1 MTNPSGQTLLDSL
14 STATLQLDK
23 DLIVQYT
30 NTAAEQLLGINARNS
45 LGKHL
50 FHLVKV
56 PDSLI
61 SRLQEALETE
71 QGFSDR
77 QVSLG
82 PFGRNP
88 LLADCVVTLHTN
100 AENISTLI
108 IELTAV
114 DRRVRIARDA
124 ALQNQQEYV
133 QSMLRGMAHE
143 IKNPLGGI
151 RGAAQLLARELN
163 EKDHHEYTDV
173 IIKEADRLQALIDR
187 MLSPATKPEYE
198 TLNIH
203 EVLEHVR
210 KVVAAEAVDNVII
223 DINYDPSIPEFRGDK
238 NRLTQVFL
246 NILGNALNAVGQSG
260 HIEIKTRIISSFTV
274 GGKRHPLVIKIDI
287 QDNGPGIPD
296 ALIDSIFYPM
306 VSGKQKG
313 TGLGLSI
320 AQSIMAQMGGLIE
333 CSSEPGCTVFST
345 YLPWESS

>member
-1 MTNPSGQTLLDSL
+1 MTNPSDQTLLDSL
-14 STATLQLDK
+14 STATVQLDK
-23 DLIVQYT
+23 DLVVQYT
-30 NTAAEQLLGINARNS
+30 NTAAEQLLGVSSRNS

-61 SRLQEALETE
+61 SRLQEALQTE

-77 QVSLG
+77 QVSIG
-82 PFGRNP
+82 PFGGPP
-88 LLADCVVTLHTN
+88 LLADCVVTLHTSH
-100 AENISTLI
+100 ENTNSLI

-163 EKDHHEYTDV
+163 NKDHDEYTDV

-187 MLSPATKPEYE
+187 MLSPASKPDYE
-198 TLNIH
+198 RLNIH

-210 KVVAAEAVDNVII
+210 KVVNAEAIENITINI
-223 DINYDPSIPEFRGDK
+223 DYDPSIPEFQGDK

-246 NILGNALNAVGQSG
+246 NILGNALNAVSESG
-260 HIEIKTRIISSFTV
+260 NINIKTRIVTSFTV

-287 QDNGPGIPD
+287 EDNGPGIPES
-296 ALIDSIFYPM
+296 LLDSIFYPM
-306 VSGKQKG
+306 VSGNEKG

-333 CSSEPGCTVFST
+333 FDSEPGHTIFST
-345 YLPWESS
+345 YLPLES